1 MVLMVVLMTI
11 KDRCASY
18 CCETFTVPTTSQRG
32 QRLYLLYSMIH
43 YSVPDCEVARS
54 PWGSLGSPCLV
65 YKGVTMIR
73 ERCTVLSCVVQRVLS
88 RFPPL
93 QCRVGI
99 SGHGNMCGIVSCGY
113 SGTPLARVK
122 LFE

>member
-1 MVLMVVLMTI
+1 M
-11 KDRCASY
+11 
-18 CCETFTVPTTSQRG
+18 
-32 QRLYLLYSMIH
+32 
-43 YSVPDCEVARS
+43 ARS

-65 YKGVTMIR
+65 YKGVIMIQ

-93 QCRVGI
+93 QCRGGI
-99 SGHGNMCGIVSCGY
+99 ATHGRHDVEAVSCGY

>member
-1 MVLMVVLMTI
+1 M
-11 KDRCASY
+11 
-18 CCETFTVPTTSQRG
+18 
-32 QRLYLLYSMIH
+32 
-43 YSVPDCEVARS
+43 ARS

-65 YKGVTMIR
+65 LKGVIMIQ

-93 QCRVGI
+93 QCRGGI

-113 SGTPLARVK
+113 SGTPLIRVQTIRIAVPAVMGE
-122 LFE
+122 LSNVFRD

>member
-11 KDRCASY
+11 KDRFASY
-18 CCETFTVPTTSQRG
+18 CCETFIVPTTSQHG
-32 QRLYLLYSMIH
+32 QWLYPLYSVIH
-43 YSVPDCEVARS
+43 YSAPDLEVARS
-54 PWGSLGSPCLV
+54 PRGSLGIPCLV
-65 YKGVTMIR
+65 YKGVIMIQ

-93 QCRVGI
+93 QCRGGI